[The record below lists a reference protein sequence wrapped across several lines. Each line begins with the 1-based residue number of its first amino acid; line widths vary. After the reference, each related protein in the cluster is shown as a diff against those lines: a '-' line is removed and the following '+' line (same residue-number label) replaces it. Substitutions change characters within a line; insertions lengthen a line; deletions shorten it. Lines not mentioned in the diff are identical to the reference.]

1 MSIFYNQSSDA
12 ADSGGRMRIIR
23 FPKLAVLLFPGAF
36 WLIAHAQTTPGPSPV
51 ANLAPIA
58 FLTTHEWEA
67 QLPDQRDG
75 KKRRIHAQFTWTQNH
90 QAIRIS
96 NEFVIDGKPSPYVDG
111 LYAWDPQ
118 QHLILFWYI
127 GADGSL
133 TKGTVKKEGA
143 TLVHDFEE
151 TQSDGK
157 TAKFVARVTPNEQGW
172 SNEIFAQ
179 TDSGVKPIVGVQ
191 YTPAR
196 RGASILQQA
205 DSQATGNQ

>member
-1 MSIFYNQSSDA
+1 
-12 ADSGGRMRIIR
+12 MRFIR
-23 FPKLAVLLFPGAF
+23 LAKIAELLLAGALCFP
-36 WLIAHAQTTPGPSPV
+36 AHAQTSPDPSSI

-58 FLTTHEWEA
+58 FLTAHEWEA
-67 QLPDQRDG
+67 QLPDQPDG

-118 QHLILFWYI
+118 QHLVLFWYI

-133 TKGTVKKEGA
+133 TKGTVKTDGA

-151 TQSDGK
+151 TQSGGK
-157 TAKFVARVTPNEQGW
+157 TAKYVARVTPNEQGW
-172 SNEIFAQ
+172 RNEIFAQ
-179 TDSGVKPIVGVQ
+179 SDSGLKPIVGVQ

-196 RGASILQQA
+196 RGASTSA
-205 DSQATGNQ
+205 AGGVASDW

>member
-1 MSIFYNQSSDA
+1 
-12 ADSGGRMRIIR
+12 MRLIR
-23 FPKLAVLLFPGAF
+23 FLKIALLLLPGAF
-36 WLIAHAQTTPGPSPV
+36 CLVAHGQTSPAPSPV
-51 ANLAPIA
+51 GTLGPIA
-58 FLTTHEWEA
+58 FLTAHEWEA
-67 QLPDQRDG
+67 QLPDQADG
-75 KKRRIHAQFTWTQNH
+75 KRRRIHAQFTWTQNH

-96 NEFVIDGKPSPYVDG
+96 NEFVMDGKPSPYVDG

-133 TKGTVKKEGA
+133 TKGTVKSEGA

-157 TAKFVARVTPNEQGW
+157 TAKYVARVTPNAQGW
-172 SNEIFAQ
+172 RNEIFAQ
-179 TDSGVKPIVGVQ
+179 TDSGLKPIVGVQ

-196 RGASILQQA
+196 RGASIPQQA
-205 DSQATGNQ
+205 DLQATGNQ